1 MENIL
6 KVFSIII
13 QHMKSDMVKILKSH
27 VPDKQEHSNAGKKWN
42 DEEETL
48 LLEELNKNMGI
59 QLIAK
64 SHNRTTGSINAR
76 RRQIAYNLY
85 INNFT
90 MEEIIFKTKL
100 EEDKIMQTIER
111 RQKNPK
117 KCNSITEIKDPDG
130 KMLGAEG
137 FQNYIKKY
145 QSTPNNERL
154 KKIIEDIVK
163 SGKIQ
168 KDDLTIVAVDG
179 K

>member
-1 MENIL
+1 
-6 KVFSIII
+6 
-13 QHMKSDMVKILKSH
+13 MKSGMVKILESKIH
-27 VPDKQEHSNAGKKWN
+27 DKHYHSNAGKKWN

-111 RQKNPK
+111 RQKSPK
-117 KCNSITEIKDPDG
+117 KCNSITEIKEPFSIETEINQIKIEIKDLKNTINELV
-130 KMLGAEG
+130 KMMNAVYE
-137 FQNYIKKY
+137 F
-145 QSTPNNERL
+145 
-154 KKIIEDIVK
+154 EDV
-163 SGKIQ
+163 
-168 KDDLTIVAVDG
+168 
-179 K
+179 